1 MNFMFSDIGSA
12 LKSIKKKGI
21 PKITLLNT
29 NNIKSKKQAFADHL
43 KKQFD
48 KADSQGKS
56 FPLQAVPAVLQA
68 GQDLDLKKEKSFPP
82 KTTAEP
88 LQVFQ
93 SSKNAMRLLSN
104 KLNKE
109 KGIGFVSALKEIL
122 FKLSE
127 GDLKNFAIDAEGL
140 EALKKMLLKA
150 GFKEGNLDEAFTE
163 LLEKTKSE
171 KVTLS
176 DLMGKLSDLPLEEKP
191 EEKVQP
197 ESFFEISALPFFES
211 LLNSLG
217 IKNEDIQKI
226 MAEADKGEKGISL
239 DVIIEK
245 LKGLQENSIYAQKPF
260 ETIESDRN
268 YQHLMKQ
275 LGMEQGED
283 KVSPLTLNEFVD
295 ALENLR
301 KKLSQE
307 ETAPKVVGIPE
318 QKKPVTATEKTLDL
332 FSALFKGLEELKQPE
347 KRAAVGFSQDQIKNQ
362 FENKLLLP
370 EDKNATTGNTLFS
383 VNKDVI
389 QGSETKQK
397 DMNKNFEVFLNQKK
411 NSEMELGSLQK
422 EVRGVL
428 KQLKSDNSKFID
440 PLQASGAEAK
450 PADMQPETHAL
461 RTKPSLKDL
470 PSYVTHQVS
479 KSLVRAVNQGENILK
494 IQLKPPELGRLVMTI
509 DNTGSTIKVSI
520 MTDNQAAK
528 EILVSN
534 INDIKVALSNSGVN
548 LERFDVDMN
557 SNFQQSMADARNQ
570 AGNSGKRQKNREG
583 LLTDPLNGVS
593 KNDPAAILTAL
604 KPDGS
609 LHYVA

>member
-1 MNFMFSDIGSA
+1 MNFMFSDIGST

-68 GQDLDLKKEKSFPP
+68 GQDLDLKKGKSFPP
-82 KTTAEP
+82 KTTSEP

-422 EVRGVL
+422 EVRGAL